1 MNKQDTG
8 VFSIPDGFVR
18 NDGSSSFAAHTG
30 PYYQKI
36 TADNKMIRGF
46 RVARIHL
53 NATNFTHGGMLMTF
67 ADGAMAATVVH
78 ETGRRCVTLK
88 MNSEFLSSAF
98 EGDWIEGHFDV
109 LRTTKTIAFVQGGL
123 VARGKMIFKCDGIFH
138 FVRARS

>member
-46 RVARIHL
+46 RVAKIHL

-88 MNSEFLSSAF
+88 MTRSFFPRPSRATGSRGISMF
-98 EGDWIEGHFDV
+98 F
-109 LRTTKTIAFVQGGL
+109 
-123 VARGKMIFKCDGIFH
+123 ARRKP
-138 FVRARS
+138 SP